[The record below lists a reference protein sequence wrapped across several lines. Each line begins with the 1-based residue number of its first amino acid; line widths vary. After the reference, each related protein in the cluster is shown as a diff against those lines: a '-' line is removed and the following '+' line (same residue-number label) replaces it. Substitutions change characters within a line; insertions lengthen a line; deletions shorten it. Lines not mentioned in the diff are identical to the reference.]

1 MRAFYILRSR
11 AMDNSDSLTLITSVL
26 AIIFFSCLALI
37 LIPSPELFFKRHGR
51 YHRLFGLFYLLW
63 LCMGYVGEI
72 NFLIYDFVLG
82 VAGIALSYT
91 AAIEFQHKNVKNFAS
106 GTLDKHATVT
116 YNEMIE
122 HTFYQGINLVQILY
136 LHLLSVSPNT
146 VSVRSLLIY
155 FVTVPWLFRHYFPV
169 HSFSDNY
176 DKVDEKSTVLIRV
189 MYRIKKY
196 QYVFYKHFL
205 LHGLNVSA
213 AVTDASIVSDVYFR
227 QYWLLLNTSYV
238 MEFFLQ
244 TLVKKGYL
252 SQQNMLFLQKILMA
266 AATIA
271 AIRVLGHVKIGIA
284 LVSLVLN
291 FSNRKHDVLNT
302 MLLFSVVEFVQVY
315 QPEWIRSIP

>member
-1 MRAFYILRSR
+1 
-11 AMDNSDSLTLITSVL
+11 MDSSDNLTLITSIL
-26 AIIFFSCLALI
+26 AVIFFVCLALV
-37 LIPSPELFFKRHGR
+37 LLPSPELFLKRHGR
-51 YHRLFGLFYLLW
+51 YHRLIGLFYLLW
-63 LCMGYVGEI
+63 LCVGYVGEI
-72 NFLIYDFVLG
+72 DFVIYDVVLG
-82 VAGIALSYT
+82 IAGVALSYT

-122 HTFYQGINLVQILY
+122 HTFYQGINLVQIIF
-136 LHLLSVSPNT
+136 LHLLSSITTNT
-146 VSVRSLLIY
+146 VAVRTLLLC
-155 FVTVPWLFRHYFPV
+155 FVTCPWLVREYFPV

-176 DKVDEKSTVLIRV
+176 TKVDEKSTVLIRV

-205 LHGLNVSA
+205 LHGLNITA
-213 AVTDASIVSDVYFR
+213 AITHASFVSDVYFR

-244 TLVKKGYL
+244 TLVKKDYL
-252 SQQNMLFLQKILMA
+252 SQQNMLFLQKVLMA

-271 AIRVLGHVKIGIA
+271 ALRVLGHVKIGIA
-284 LVSLVLN
+284 VASLVLN

-302 MLLFSVVEFVQVY
+302 MLLFSVVQFVQLY
-315 QPEWIRSIP
+315 QPQWINSIR